1 VTGNSSDLRQLVA
14 SLPPQ
19 LRRINDRTLAMSLLE
34 KLKLVESGIESAV
47 SNLDPMIGEISSH
60 LAKAGG
66 KRLRPAL
73 LLLTAHLGDPERSEL
88 IDAAVVMEITHLGT
102 LYHDDVMD
110 QAPKRR
116 GVDTAQVV
124 WGNSLAILAGDLLF
138 ARASTLVSDLGSEA
152 LRLQAHTFER
162 LVVGQFKETLGL
174 REEKNSLDHYFA
186 VLRDKTGSLIALSAQ
201 LGAMLAEAPN
211 ELQAPLSEF
220 GEAIGVAFQLV
231 DDIID
236 IASDDSD
243 SGKEAGTDLAAG
255 VSTLPLLLLE
265 SSADKADQTLLER
278 IRATETRAQLT
289 PLLAELR
296 QHPVLNQAREVA
308 VGWAERAL
316 AAIEPLPSGSV
327 KSALEGFAE
336 AVVERTA

>member
-1 VTGNSSDLRQLVA
+1 
-14 SLPPQ
+14 
-19 LRRINDRTLAMSLLE
+19 
-34 KLKLVESGIESAV
+34 
-47 SNLDPMIGEISSH
+47 
-60 LAKAGG
+60 
-66 KRLRPAL
+66 
-73 LLLTAHLGDPERSEL
+73 
-88 IDAAVVMEITHLGT
+88 
-102 LYHDDVMD
+102 MD

-138 ARASTLVSDLGSEA
+138 ARASTLVSDLGAEA
-152 LRLQAHTFER
+152 LRLQARTFER

-174 REEKNSLDHYFA
+174 REETNSLDHYFA

-201 LGAMLAEAPN
+201 LGAMLAAAPVD
-211 ELQAPLSEF
+211 LQKPLSEF

-236 IASDDSD
+236 IASDDAD
-243 SGKEAGTDLAAG
+243 SGKEPGTDLAAG

-265 SSADKADQTLLER
+265 ESPDKSDQALLAR
-278 IRATETRAQLT
+278 IRGATSRVE
-289 PLLAELR
+289 LASLIVELR
-296 QHPVLNQAREVA
+296 QHPVLDQAREVA
-308 VGWAERAL
+308 NGWADRAL
-316 AAIEPLPSGSV
+316 LAIEPLPAGSV

>member
-1 VTGNSSDLRQLVA
+1 MTDNLADLRQILA

-19 LRRINDRTLAMSLLE
+19 LRRISDRDLAKSLLA
-34 KLKLVESGIESAV
+34 KMKLVEAGIGVAV
-47 SNLDPMIGEISSH
+47 SNLDPMISEISSH
-60 LAKAGG
+60 LANAGG

-73 LLLTAHLGDPERSEL
+73 LLLTAHLGDPERPEL

-138 ARASTLVSDLGSEA
+138 ARASTLVSDLGAEA
-152 LRLQAHTFER
+152 LRLQARTFER

-174 REEKNSLDHYFA
+174 REETNSLDHYFA

-201 LGAMLAEAPN
+201 LGAMLAAAPE
-211 ELQAPLSEF
+211 ELQKPLSEF

-236 IASDDSD
+236 IASDDAD
-243 SGKEAGTDLAAG
+243 SGKEPGTDLAAG

-265 SSADKADQTLLER
+265 ESPDKSDQALLAR
-278 IRATETRAQLT
+278 IRGATSRAELA
-289 PLLAELR
+289 PLIVELR
-296 QHPVLNQAREVA
+296 QHPVLDQAREA
-308 VGWAERAL
+308 ANGWADRAL
-316 AAIEPLPSGSV
+316 LAIEPLPAGSV

>member
-1 VTGNSSDLRQLVA
+1 MSENTADLQQILA
-14 SLPPQ
+14 ALPPQ
-19 LRRINDRTLAMSLLE
+19 LRRIKDRTLANSLLE
-34 KLKLVESGIESAV
+34 KLRLVETGIQDAV

-60 LAKAGG
+60 LARAGG

-73 LLLTAHLGDPERSEL
+73 LLLTAHLGDPDRSEL

-116 GVDTAQVV
+116 GVATAQVV

-138 ARASTLVSDLGSEA
+138 ARASTLVSDLGSDA
-152 LRLQAHTFER
+152 LRLQARTFER

-174 REEKNSLDHYFA
+174 REEASALEHYFA

-201 LGAMLAEAPN
+201 LGATLAKAPA
-211 ELQAPLSEF
+211 ELQQPLSEF

-236 IASDDSD
+236 IASDDTD
-243 SGKEAGTDLAAG
+243 SGKQAGTDLAAG
-255 VSTLPLLLLE
+255 VNTLPLLLLE
-265 SSADKADQTLLER
+265 ASAAKADHELLAR
-278 IRATETRAQLT
+278 IRAAESRSELQ
-289 PLLAELR
+289 PLLLQLR
-296 QHPVLNQAREVA
+296 EHPVLDQARAVA
-308 VGWAERAL
+308 VEWSDRAL
-316 AAIEPLPSGSV
+316 AAIEPLPKGSV
-327 KSALEGFAE
+327 KSALEGFAA

>member
-1 VTGNSSDLRQLVA
+1 VSENPVELKQILA
-14 SLPPQ
+14 ALPPQ
-19 LRRINDRTLAMSLLE
+19 LRRINDRELARSLFE
-34 KLKLVESGIESAV
+34 KLKKVESGIQDAV
-47 SNLDPMIGEISSH
+47 SNLDPMISEISSH

-73 LLLTAHLGDPERSEL
+73 LLLTAHLGDPKRSEL

-138 ARASTLVSDLGSEA
+138 ARASTLVSDLGSDA
-152 LRLQAHTFER
+152 LRLQARTFER

-174 REEKNSLDHYFA
+174 REGSNSLDHYFA

-201 LGAMLAEAPN
+201 LGAMLAQAPE
-211 ELQAPLSEF
+211 ELQQPLSEF

-243 SGKEAGTDLAAG
+243 SGKQAGTDLAAG
-255 VSTLPLLLLE
+255 VNTLPLLLLE
-265 SSADKADQTLLER
+265 ASAAKSDRELLAS
-278 IRATETRAQLT
+278 IRAAGSR
-289 PLLAELR
+289 AELQPLITELR
-296 QHPVLNQAREVA
+296 KHPVLDEAREVA
-308 VGWAERAL
+308 NEWANRAL
-316 AAIEPLPSGSV
+316 RAIEPLPSGSV
-327 KSALEGFAE
+327 KSALEGFAS
-336 AVVERTA
+336 AVVERSA